1 MSRITEQFI
10 LRRTTAAVLR
20 SALPPKVTH
29 YVFCGLSAEQERLYE
44 AITELQKRSLVS
56 NGGEWRVARCVRRRD
71 SQVTLSFVHALRL
84 LCVHPALCRECA
96 EHSSALQALVG
107 GDDVE
112 REERGD
118 TEREERDDTERE
130 ERDDIEREE
139 RGDTEREERDDT
151 EREERDD
158 IEREERGDIERE
170 ERGDTEREERD
181 DDTSLSYKLD
191 AITRIVAA
199 ILASTDEL
207 VLVISTY
214 TQILNF
220 LGKLCDARNWGYFRL
235 DGSTDVAQRQSL
247 VNAFNARLTPKR
259 LFLLSARAGG
269 VGLNITGASRVVMVE
284 PAWNP
289 AIDAQS
295 VARSWRFGQT
305 RTVFVYRVFLSGS
318 IEEVIL
324 QRQLLKKDI
333 ADVAVDH
340 SAVGEGKLDR
350 DELREVFQLKK
361 VGVVWEGDA

>member
-44 AITELQKRSLVS
+44 AITELQKQSLVS
-56 NGGEWRVARCVRRRD
+56 NGGEWGVARRVRRRD

-107 GDDVE
+107 GDTEREERGDDE

-118 TEREERDDTERE
+118 TERG
-130 ERDDIEREE
+130 E
-139 RGDTEREERDDT
+139 RGDTEREER
-151 EREERDD
+151 
-158 IEREERGDIERE
+158 G
-170 ERGDTEREERD
+170 

-191 AITRIVAA
+191 AITHIIAA

-350 DELREVFQLKK
+350 DELREIFQLKK
-361 VGVVWEGDA
+361 VGMVGEGDA

>member
-1 MSRITEQFI
+1 MSSITEQFI

-44 AITELQKRSLVS
+44 AITELQKQSLVS

-107 GDDVE
+107 GDDE
-112 REERGD
+112 REERG
-118 TEREERDDTERE
+118 E
-130 ERDDIEREE
+130 IEREE
-139 RGDTEREERDDT
+139 RGDDT
-151 EREERDD
+151 P
-158 IEREERGDIERE
+158 
-170 ERGDTEREERD
+170 
-181 DDTSLSYKLD
+181 LSYKLD
-191 AITRIVAA
+191 AITHIIAA